1 MPCHKFGDRG
11 LTNVDAELEEFS
23 MDPGAPTA
31 GWRRSWRGSIAGFY
45 KSRGENRYAHNQHC
59 TYPANA
65 IEADVTGYLVVKPK
79 KIAHGVYSSP
89 PFHFGHAAAKASVAV
104 KTPRLRRFAAP

>member
-1 MPCHKFGDRG
+1 MARINCRI
-11 LTNVDAELEEFS
+11 LQIA
-23 MDPGAPTA
+23 
-31 GWRRSWRGSIAGFY
+31 RRESI
-45 KSRGENRYAHNQHC
+45 RPQQHC

-79 KIAHGVYSSP
+79 KIAHGVSSSP